1 VIGMGDST
9 IDAIITDRWAD
20 QTARTMRLVRTIS
33 TTLLVGAGVA
43 VALGLIVAAVALD
56 TDFGDPGLLGP
67 GGSYRVGQVAGSLLT
82 CLTPAG
88 LLLAAGGYL
97 RLQAARFE
105 TELLVEDL
113 ETA

>member
-1 VIGMGDST
+1 M
-9 IDAIITDRWAD
+9 
-20 QTARTMRLVRTIS
+20 
-33 TTLLVGAGVA
+33 GAGLA
-43 VALGLIVAAVALD
+43 VVLGLVVAAVSLD
-56 TDFGDPGLLGP
+56 TDFGGGPGVLGP
-67 GGSYRVGQVAGSLLT
+67 GGSYRVGQVATSLLS

-105 TELLVEDL
+105 TDLVVEDLDDEDL